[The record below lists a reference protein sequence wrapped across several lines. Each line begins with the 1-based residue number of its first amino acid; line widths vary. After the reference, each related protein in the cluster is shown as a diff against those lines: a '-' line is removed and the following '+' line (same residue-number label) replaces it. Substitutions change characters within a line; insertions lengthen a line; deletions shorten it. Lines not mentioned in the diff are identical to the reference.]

1 MKLTDEQE
9 AAVTAALQV
18 AATAGHMSL
27 IGPAGCG
34 KTTTIRA
41 IAGRVLQRHL
51 HKKVLLLA
59 PTHKARRQFE
69 AAELPPGV
77 QTMTIQKF
85 CKVRA
90 DQWRDQERFKI
101 TSSSDIGTIEEINRK
116 FALVIVDEASMVS
129 QELAAKTVDICHEAE
144 VGVILAGDPYQL
156 PPVKERLGDDDDGPD
171 ADVLDEGM
179 AAEFLNAPVVISLN
193 QVMRHGG
200 PILEFATSMRADWD
214 ALHSFP
220 GLSAAD
226 QESQIVVLQ
235 DTQSAYIEHFTQV
248 YMQLVDGS
256 IDETQ
261 FYRDCPRALCYT
273 NRAVHALT
281 GRLREY
287 IYGRRAMDGWQ
298 KREII
303 MFPSYTRSAD
313 GRTIHSSTD
322 AIVVDTSTFDVDVEG
337 SPIHW
342 KTPGRGLERVCELSF
357 SGRFQ
362 ELKVHVVKP
371 NGVVDESQLH
381 TVYTPLVGDDSPRAS
396 YTELRRN
403 VLAVK
408 PRLGSKHA
416 AWQWLSKIKNNYLTP
431 VTSAFVLTVHK
442 SQGSTFNHV
451 YVSRDLLATRDR
463 NTRNPLLYVA
473 VTRASKSITFGAVNV
488 SA

>member
-1 MKLTDEQE
+1 MRLTDEQE
-9 AAVTAALQV
+9 SAVTAALRI

-41 IAGRVLQRHL
+41 IASRVLKQHL

-69 AAELPPGV
+69 AAELPHGV
-77 QTMTIQKF
+77 QTMTIQRF

-101 TSSSDIGTIEEINRK
+101 TSSPDIGTIEEISRR

-129 QELAAKTVDICHEAE
+129 QELAMKTVDLCHEAG
-144 VGVILAGDPYQL
+144 VGIILAGDPYQL
-156 PPVKERLGDDDDGPD
+156 PPVKERLCDDDVPD
-171 ADVLDEGM
+171 AEVFDEGM
-179 AAEFLNAPVVISLN
+179 APEFLNAPVVIRLN
-193 QVMRHGG
+193 RVMRHGG
-200 PILEFATSMRADWD
+200 PILDFATSMRSDWN
-214 ALHSFP
+214 ALHTFP
-220 GLSAAD
+220 GLSVAD
-226 QESQIVVLQ
+226 QESQIVVLR
-235 DTQSAYIEHFTQV
+235 DTQSAYIEHFTQI

-256 IDETQ
+256 IDETR

-273 NRAVHALT
+273 NRSVHALT

-287 IYGRRAMDGWQ
+287 IYGRRAVDGWQ

-313 GRTIHSSTD
+313 GQTIHSSTD
-322 AIVVDTSTFDVDVEG
+322 AIVVDTGTFNVEVEC

-362 ELKVHVVKP
+362 ELKVHIVKP
-371 NGVVDESQLH
+371 DGTVDESQIH
-381 TVYTPLVGDDSPRAS
+381 TVYTPLIGDDSPRKL
-396 YTELRRN
+396 YGELRRS

-408 PRLGSKHA
+408 PRLNSKHA

-442 SQGSTFNHV
+442 SQGSTFSHV

-473 VTRASKSITFGAVNV
+473 ATRASKSITFGAVNV